1 MGPYLIWSSAQKKA
15 TPKKLRT
22 LFHIDRR
29 SCQHQLSI
37 RHLQRASTRIP
48 RDASTDSDPRNFS
61 TSVGVATWVTAVAT
75 SPCSVLLG
83 IKNEEKGQGIP
94 PLYSRPA
101 MSFETLRKTQ
111 NAKMDVH
118 SSIISS
124 AYHRPTLVGQAEVGL
139 GRARRPGPAQKIFR
153 GWATARPGP
162 ANFRG
167 FAAAQPSPSHFQNF
181 TARPG
186 PSFFPKSRP
195 GPAHFMAAKPMRH
208 GLYMG

>member
-1 MGPYLIWSSAQKKA
+1 M
-15 TPKKLRT
+15 
-22 LFHIDRR
+22 
-29 SCQHQLSI
+29 
-37 RHLQRASTRIP
+37 
-48 RDASTDSDPRNFS
+48 
-61 TSVGVATWVTAVAT
+61 
-75 SPCSVLLG
+75 
-83 IKNEEKGQGIP
+83 GQGIP

-208 GLYMG
+208 GLYMGWPDNYVGRPVDLTGRPMGRPVCCPVLKGTSAYADVNFLR